1 MKAKIGEIKKTKSG
15 KIKTTKNRGT
25 NQNLTPNKL
34 LTRFTVILAQIK
46 AKSNSYKLENGIRQI
61 VYILCQQNKIT
72 KTFTTI

>member
-34 LTRFTVILAQIK
+34 LTRFPVLLAQIK
-46 AKSNSYKLENGIRQI
+46 AKNNSYKLEKRNQTNR
-61 VYILCQQNKIT
+61 VYTLST
-72 KTFTTI
+72 K